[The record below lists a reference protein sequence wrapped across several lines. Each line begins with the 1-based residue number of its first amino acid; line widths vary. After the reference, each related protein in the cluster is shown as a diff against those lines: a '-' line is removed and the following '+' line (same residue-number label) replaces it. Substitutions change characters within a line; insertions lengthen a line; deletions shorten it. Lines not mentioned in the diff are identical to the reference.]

1 MRKYNINNKPFDFP
15 ENLNEFQENS
25 TKNNIKISYKENRYK
40 ASEKIL
46 NEDELIEILKNN
58 DCLFGNSA
66 FIHLCKEKYQ
76 IIEEVYN
83 IKLDHLQKSFII
95 KNDIKSIRT
104 TLHKPFYKEV
114 LNYYQGDEKEILYS
128 YYHFIILEEI
138 CRLEEEGKTKE
149 EIKKIIFDTEA
160 LSKKEKEYFDIGV
173 EKYNAKDFRNAVN
186 YFNNCLEVNKENIE
200 AYKYIAE
207 SYLNLENYDKALE
220 NFNKYI
226 ESNTNDDEIYNLIGI
241 CFYRKEN
248 YNESIEYF
256 SKCIELNDNNSLYY
270 YNRATAK
277 FGNKKFESSIDD
289 FNKCLELNIKDPQK
303 IYFYIAKSNYELNQ
317 YEKFA
322 KNLNK
327 AIELNFDNEELNF
340 YKGFLNY
347 KKDNFNEAKEYF
359 NKSIKLEYNTEKCY
373 LYIGIINYKEK
384 NFQEAL
390 KYLNDCI
397 KINSNNL
404 EAYFYIAKSNYE
416 LNQYDEFAKNLNKA
430 IELNFDDEELNF
442 YRGFLNYKEGN
453 FNEAKEYFN
462 KSIESEY
469 NTEKCYLYIGI
480 INYKEN
486 SFQEALEYL
495 NKIIQPNSNND
506 QAYYF
511 RGSCYYELYKKDK
524 ADKKAG
530 DINTIIDALEDFDEA
545 LKLNNQL
552 GNAYAKRAEIKLYM
566 SIENND
572 EKMKNEAKEDIF
584 NALKYKTNLAEIITI
599 FIELYYNDFKE
610 NNKNYI
616 YKQDNQDNL
625 SYLYKL
631 LQYSTKFKQ
640 IHKTILDIVSYCFL
654 SKTGYEKDLILL
666 IKDIEDFNYDT
677 AVYYFMMGNYEESY
691 EYFKKC
697 LNSDKLDEIYYNISV
712 CLYRL
717 NKYKDSIEYLAK
729 ALELDCNN
737 YKYKNTMML
746 LLYKSISLE
755 KDYIIEYADKYCC
768 FDDNN
773 YLYYFAYILRLYF
786 DLKVGKISSKEELIK
801 IFHQN
806 KKIYSFVLAYFNS
819 IYKYDYYEDNKY
831 KLGTIDIIYNDYVY
845 INKSIKGYDNRH
857 DQPYIED
864 LYFYE
869 RAIEL
874 RKLNNIS
881 YNDLSLNRAKIL
893 FDLIEYEKS
902 LEELKRL
909 SSLSES
915 YNDDFDYYSAL
926 YNFINNDYETSENH
940 SEMYHHYL
948 HVLSKIEE
956 IKFNFYKDSGLFSY
970 ELERYIHY
978 TSYFYNK
985 YAMLDKTLEFYKNII
1000 EYFNQNK
1007 DTYNFLY
1014 IFIAAIQLSLYEY
1027 TDDYEYIK
1035 EALKNIEYYQ
1045 KNCEIRVHN
1054 DLFEKICLYDYSIY
1068 KLIGENYL
1076 KKSNYEK
1083 ALNYFLIERY
1093 IYSIWNYGYYN
1104 NFNIAVC
1111 LCELEKF
1118 DEGIKYF
1125 EQYINQLQY
1134 SSYYNNDDD
1143 DWNVNNELCELY
1155 IIKYKY
1161 KKYLKYK
1168 NDDIKNDIF
1177 NSINKY
1183 KVYVNRFYYLSMYF
1197 KLKFEKNDKNIFYY
1211 SDLYSIFNSV
1221 IEDRE
1226 KINDDVND
1234 YILYDI
1240 YNDLINDDDIAND
1253 NNKLNRLSNMAYS
1266 LYKINN
1272 DENYKEASLKYFKQ
1286 ILDSNN
1292 IRFSKLTASD
1302 IQIEY
1307 CLNIIK
1313 EKFNSKLYNEVINF
1327 ILTIDQI
1334 FYINNIINLF
1344 ILKSYYELGEY
1355 DKIIKM
1361 NNNNAYLYLSYIKL
1375 EKFAEAYKISR
1386 DIDKEAFNDEYLIEK
1401 LRDIYKRGTYEQ
1413 KSRVEKFCSNRNI
1426 EL

>member
-46 NEDELIEILKNN
+46 NEDELIETLKNN

-200 AYKYIAE
+200 AYKYIAK
-207 SYLNLENYDKALE
+207 SYYNLKNYDNALE

-317 YEKFA
+317 YEK
-322 KNLNK
+322 
-327 AIELNFDNEELNF
+327 
-340 YKGFLNY
+340 
-347 KKDNFNEAKEYF
+347 
-359 NKSIKLEYNTEKCY
+359 
-373 LYIGIINYKEK
+373 
-384 NFQEAL
+384 
-390 KYLNDCI
+390 
-397 KINSNNL
+397 
-404 EAYFYIAKSNYE
+404 
-416 LNQYDEFAKNLNKA
+416 FAKNLNKA

-940 SEMYHHYL
+940 SEMYHHHL

-956 IKFNFYKDSGLFSY
+956 IKLDPLLFSY
-970 ELERYIHY
+970 ELQQRIH
-978 TSYFYNK
+978 SIHSISSFYNK
-985 YAMLDKTLEFYKNII
+985 YGMLNKTLEFYKNII

-1054 DLFEKICLYDYSIY
+1054 DFFEKICLYDYSIY

-1183 KVYVNRFYYLSMYF
+1183 KVYGNRFYYLSMYF

-1211 SDLYSIFNSV
+1211 NNLYSIFDSV

-1286 ILDSNN
+1286 ILDSDD

-1307 CLNIIK
+1307 CINIIK

>member
-1 MRKYNINNKPFDFP
+1 
-15 ENLNEFQENS
+15 
-25 TKNNIKISYKENRYK
+25 
-40 ASEKIL
+40 
-46 NEDELIEILKNN
+46 
-58 DCLFGNSA
+58 
-66 FIHLCKEKYQ
+66 
-76 IIEEVYN
+76 
-83 IKLDHLQKSFII
+83 
-95 KNDIKSIRT
+95 
-104 TLHKPFYKEV
+104 
-114 LNYYQGDEKEILYS
+114 
-128 YYHFIILEEI
+128 
-138 CRLEEEGKTKE
+138 
-149 EIKKIIFDTEA
+149 
-160 LSKKEKEYFDIGV
+160 
-173 EKYNAKDFRNAVN
+173 
-186 YFNNCLEVNKENIE
+186 
-200 AYKYIAE
+200 
-207 SYLNLENYDKALE
+207 
-220 NFNKYI
+220 
-226 ESNTNDDEIYNLIGI
+226 
-241 CFYRKEN
+241 
-248 YNESIEYF
+248 
-256 SKCIELNDNNSLYY
+256 
-270 YNRATAK
+270 
-277 FGNKKFESSIDD
+277 
-289 FNKCLELNIKDPQK
+289 
-303 IYFYIAKSNYELNQ
+303 
-317 YEKFA
+317 
-322 KNLNK
+322 
-327 AIELNFDNEELNF
+327 
-340 YKGFLNY
+340 
-347 KKDNFNEAKEYF
+347 
-359 NKSIKLEYNTEKCY
+359 
-373 LYIGIINYKEK
+373 
-384 NFQEAL
+384 
-390 KYLNDCI
+390 
-397 KINSNNL
+397 
-404 EAYFYIAKSNYE
+404 
-416 LNQYDEFAKNLNKA
+416 
-430 IELNFDDEELNF
+430 DDEELNF

-940 SEMYHHYL
+940 SEMYHHHL

-956 IKFNFYKDSGLFSY
+956 IKLDPLLFSY
-970 ELERYIHY
+970 ELQQRIH
-978 TSYFYNK
+978 SIHSISSFYNK
-985 YAMLDKTLEFYKNII
+985 YGMLNKTLEFYKNII

-1045 KNCEIRVHN
+1045 KNCEIQVHN
-1054 DLFEKICLYDYSIY
+1054 DFFEKICLYDYSIY

-1125 EQYINQLQY
+1125 EQYIDQRQY
-1134 SSYYNNDDD
+1134 ASYYNDNYD
-1143 DWNVNNELCELY
+1143 DWNINNELCELY

-1161 KKYLKYK
+1161 KKYLKYQ

-1183 KVYVNRFYYLSMYF
+1183 KVYGNRFYYLSMYF
-1197 KLKFEKNDKNIFYY
+1197 KLKFEKNDKNIYY
-1211 SDLYSIFNSV
+1211 PNDLYSIFNSV
-1221 IEDRE
+1221 IEERE

-1286 ILDSNN
+1286 ILDSDD

-1307 CLNIIK
+1307 CINIIK